1 MLATLAPNE
10 TMNCSGYH
18 IVTAEDVKLGRIRAS
33 AVASG
38 DSASDSATEVTATAP
53 DVEVPLELPVT
64 GYRPLVLVNWASLFL
79 LIGASLILR
88 RRWS

>member
-1 MLATLAPNE
+1 
-10 TMNCSGYH
+10 MNCSGYH